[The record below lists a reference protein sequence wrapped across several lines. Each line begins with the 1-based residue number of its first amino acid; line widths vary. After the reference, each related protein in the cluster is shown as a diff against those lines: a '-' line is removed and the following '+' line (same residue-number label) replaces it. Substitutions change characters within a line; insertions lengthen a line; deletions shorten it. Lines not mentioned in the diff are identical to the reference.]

1 MLNKNT
7 CSVTVLS
14 YAPSKQAHAPFPCI
28 VPVFYH
34 ERAVRV
40 NDSNYVSM
48 HVMSIAILHAVIR
61 YKRRAALVI
70 IEEMQLF
77 PNS

>member
-7 CSVTVLS
+7 CSVPTLS
-14 YAPSKQAHAPFPCI
+14 YASSKQMDAPLHCI

-40 NDSNYVSM
+40 NAPDDALFQF
-48 HVMSIAILHAVIR
+48 AIRIV
-61 YKRRAALVI
+61 K
-70 IEEMQLF
+70 EMAFIHSPPGQMG
-77 PNS
+77 N

>member
-7 CSVTVLS
+7 CSVPALS
-14 YAPSKQAHAPFPCI
+14 CASSKQVDAPLPCI

-34 ERAVRV
+34 KRAVRV
-40 NDSNYVSM
+40 NDSNYVSL

-61 YKRRAALVI
+61 YKCRAVLVI